1 MRVVP
6 TLTCSQWVARSIIMV
21 RGLLAPLSVREV
33 HDLLYLF
40 QGRNFEPEPASLKR
54 FVMLGLVEEKLIG
67 PELTDLGRQRL
78 DAEQRPRR

>member
-1 MRVVP
+1 
-6 TLTCSQWVARSIIMV
+6 MV

-40 QGRNFEPEPASLKR
+40 QGRNFEPEPAALQR

-67 PELTDLGRQRL
+67 PELADLGRQRL
-78 DAEQRPRR
+78 DASSDLGNLKG